1 MAENEWL
8 NKDFYKTLGVSQDA
22 TESEITK
29 AYRKLARQYHPD
41 INKTKEGEEKFKD
54 ISEAYDVLKDKES
67 RERYDAI
74 RQFGMG
80 GARFAGGAG
89 GAGGFDGAD
98 FSDIFGSMFGGG
110 AGAGGDSHIR
120 FSTNGGGAG
129 MNDIFG
135 SMFGNGFGGGAGGF
149 SRGFGYDDPGE
160 GAYQGYRPTPVPED
174 GGDLNSKITLTFRQA
189 AKGATVSL
197 KAGDKKF
204 KTRIPA
210 GVKNG
215 QKIRLAGK
223 GKAGS
228 HGGKAGDMYLQVT
241 VAEDPKFSMD
251 GVDIVMELP
260 ITVGQAVSGAKVEAT
275 DLDGEAVTFKVHAG
289 MSSGDE
295 VRISGKGVQTPRK
308 TGDLVGRVK
317 ICVPKK
323 PNMKEKH
330 AAKAFDEACGGF
342 VDDVAQQREA

>member
-8 NKDFYKTLGVSQDA
+8 NKDFYKTLGVSKDA

-29 AYRKLARQYHPD
+29 AYRKLARKYHPD

-54 ISEAYDVLKDKES
+54 ISEAYDVLKDKDS
-67 RERYDAI
+67 REKYDAI

-89 GAGGFDGAD
+89 GGGFDGAD

-110 AGAGGDSHIR
+110 AGGNGSHIR
-120 FSTNGGGAG
+120 FSTNGGASNL
-129 MNDIFG
+129 NDIF
-135 SMFGNGFGGGAGGF
+135 SMFGGGAGGGESF
-149 SRGFGYDDPGE
+149 GRGYGYDDYGE

-189 AKGATVSL
+189 VKGATVSL
-197 KAGDKKF
+197 KANGKKF

-223 GKAGS
+223 GKPGK
-228 HGGKAGDMYLQVT
+228 HGGKTGDMYLQVT
-241 VAEDPKFSMD
+241 VTEDPKFTMD
-251 GVDIVMELP
+251 GVDLVMDLP
-260 ITVGQAVSGAKVEAT
+260 ITVGEAVDGAKVTAK
-275 DLDGEAVTFKVHAG
+275 DMDGEQVTFKVHAG
-289 MSSGDE
+289 ASSGDE
-295 VRISGKGVQTPRK
+295 VRVSGKGVQTPRK
-308 TGDLVGRVK
+308 TGDLVGRVQ
-317 ICVPKK
+317 IRVPKK
-323 PNMKEKH
+323 PSMHEKH
-330 AAKAFDEACGGF
+330 AAKEFDKMCGDF
-342 VDDVAQQREA
+342 AADIANEREA